1 MKLPYFP
8 FYPGEW
14 LRSPTT
20 MGMTLAEQGA
30 YLRLLSVQ
38 WEDGFIDPEDVPM
51 ILGMSE
57 ADTRKM
63 LDRRV
68 WKKAFPEIE
77 GGMLQN
83 PRLDRDRNSAL
94 SKAES
99 ASASAHARWRKHKDK
114 GSPVTPRRS
123 AEEELQEGIALA
135 TEARGESP
143 PPELADLMSQYMLL
157 RRKSKGRSMWAR
169 EQWAMNLDAEYSY
182 AEWIEGYKIALRSG
196 WGSVHP
202 KKQSSGKRRTNVS
215 LKSLENWVNDDN
227 GTY

>member
-20 MGMTLAEQGA
+20 MGMTLEEQGA

-38 WEDGFIDPEDVPM
+38 WEDGFVDPEDVPM
-51 ILGMSE
+51 VLGLSE
-57 ADTRKM
+57 DEAEKM
-63 LDRRV
+63 MAKRV
-68 WKKAFPEIE
+68 WKKAFPVRED
-77 GGMLQN
+77 GMLQN

-99 ASASAHARWRKHKDK
+99 ASASAHARWRKHKEK
-114 GSPVTPRRS
+114 GSPATPRRS
-123 AEEELQEGIALA
+123 AEEELQEGVKLA
-135 TEARGESP
+135 TEARGEAP
-143 PPELADLMSQYMLL
+143 PAELVDLMVKYMLL
-157 RRKSKGRSMWAR
+157 RRSSKGRSMWAR
-169 EQWAMNLDAEYSY
+169 EQWAMNLDVEYSY
-182 AEWIEGYKIALRSG
+182 AEWVEAYKLALRSG

-202 KKQSSGKRRTNVS
+202 KKVNTGKRRTNVS